1 MNNIYYMYP
10 IKGGKRMDRK
20 EPEGGF
26 DLDRELEL
34 LVRDFLQKT
43 SPADGIPL
51 PPGGCSFLAV
61 DGFGFRRLN

>member
-1 MNNIYYMYP
+1 
-10 IKGGKRMDRK
+10 MDRK